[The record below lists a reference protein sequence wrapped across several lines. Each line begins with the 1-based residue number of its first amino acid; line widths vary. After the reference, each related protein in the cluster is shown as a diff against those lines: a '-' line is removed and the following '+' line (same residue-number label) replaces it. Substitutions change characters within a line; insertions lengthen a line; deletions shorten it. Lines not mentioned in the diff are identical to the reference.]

1 MIKSATTG
9 AVIGA
14 VTGGLVGVGYHAKSL
29 LSTSNNE
36 RQAEKDEYEYID
48 RNNEI
53 SFHAREIELFK
64 SHAPEEV
71 RVFMDSLD
79 RLMAIEELSSVV
91 SKDALDV
98 GWPITAQYL
107 AREVSDALL
116 VIKTKIKDQTQK
128 MTLEV
133 HMEEIKT
140 HLGNTLYNI
149 DMNVQQKINE

>member
-9 AVIGA
+9 AFIGA
-14 VTGGLVGVGYHAKSL
+14 VTGGLVGVGYHAKSFL
-29 LSTSNNE
+29 TSN
-36 RQAEKDEYEYID
+36 EKSTVKQEKYEYME
-48 RNNEI
+48 RNSEI

-64 SHAPEEV
+64 THAPDEV

-79 RLMAIEELSSVV
+79 RMLAIEELSSVV
-91 SKDALDV
+91 NKNALDA

-116 VIKTKIKDQTQK
+116 VLKNKITDQTQK

-133 HMEEIKT
+133 HMEEINT
-140 HLGNTLYNI
+140 HLANTLYNI
-149 DMNVQQKINE
+149 DMSVQQKINE